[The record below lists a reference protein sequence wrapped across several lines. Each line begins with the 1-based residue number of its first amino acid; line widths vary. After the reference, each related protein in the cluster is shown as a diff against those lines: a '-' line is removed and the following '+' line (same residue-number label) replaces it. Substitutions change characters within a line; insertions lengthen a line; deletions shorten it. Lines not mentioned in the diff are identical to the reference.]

1 MTVLKIKN
9 KISKTRQKQKQILN
23 KMIAKNSNIEYLINA
38 FDLEIIQTSK
48 INNNEYTSN
57 LR

>member
-38 FDLEIIQTSK
+38 FDLDIIQTSK

>member
-23 KMIAKNSNIEYLINA
+23 KMIAKNSDIQYLIDA
-38 FDLEIIQTSK
+38 LDLDFIQTSK

>member
-23 KMIAKNSNIEYLINA
+23 KMIAKNSDIQYLINA
-38 FDLEIIQTSK
+38 FELDFIDNSKIK
-48 INNNEYTSN
+48 INNSK
-57 LR
+57 L